1 MIARL
6 NKERLYDLAAATPL
20 IVWFSLAAVGCFI
33 RLNELLDSEGG
44 AIMLSAQVA
53 NMLFYLL
60 VITFLVIRRLPTRKA
75 EGVGATLAGFL
86 GCILPL
92 LVLLLPRREVSQPLN
107 VILAFS
113 GLIGIVAAIYVML
126 WLGRSFSI
134 LPQARGLVIDGPY
147 RLVRH
152 PLYLAEFLVIFSRAF
167 ELAQPWPFVIVVLV
181 LASQIARMGFE
192 EQILCKTYPAYCDY
206 MRKTARLIPGFY

>member
-1 MIARL
+1 MRRL
-6 NKERLYDLAAATPL
+6 NKQKLYDLAAAAPL
-20 IVWFSLAAVGCFI
+20 IFWFSLAAVGCFI
-33 RLNELLDSEGG
+33 RIEELLDAGGG
-44 AIMLSAQVA
+44 AMMLSAQVA
-53 NMLFYLL
+53 NMLFFLL
-60 VITFLVIRRLPTRKA
+60 VITLLVIRRLPTRKA

-86 GCILPL
+86 GCSLPL
-92 LVLLLPRREVSQPLN
+92 LVLVLPRREVSQPLN
-107 VILAFS
+107 VILSAS

-167 ELAQPWPFVIVVLV
+167 ELAQPWPFVIVMLV
-181 LASQIARMGFE
+181 FGSQIARMGFE
-192 EQILCKTYPAYCDY
+192 EQILCETYPAYRDY